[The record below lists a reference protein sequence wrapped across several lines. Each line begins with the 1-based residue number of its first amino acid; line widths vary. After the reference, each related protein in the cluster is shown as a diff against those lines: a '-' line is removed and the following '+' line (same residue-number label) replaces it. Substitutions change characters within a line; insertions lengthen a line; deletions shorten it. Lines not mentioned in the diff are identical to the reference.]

1 MFHRLEE
8 DIDMN
13 WVVII
18 MPAGLVACSAPSSGR
33 DAQTAG
39 TKPDVASTAVVECP
53 TCPSCPVPPP
63 CPACAKTD
71 AVFYWVKIRF
81 ERGRNPVDLKGTITL
96 HTTDGWFDVATA
108 FTDAIDA
115 ENLQPVARQFP
126 HGDALIRHVRAQ
138 PDNVGAVTIED
149 VQYFQEHRTITTFV
163 WTPPD
168 GGGSDRVLMHGTFR
182 LLE

>member
-1 MFHRLEE
+1 ME
-8 DIDMN
+8 DIDMRSI
-13 WVVII
+13 II
-18 MPAGLVACSAPSSGR
+18 MVLATVLACSSSTQPAASDVSKPAP
-33 DAQTAG
+33 AE
-39 TKPDVASTAVVECP
+39 ASACPACPSPPPCP
-53 TCPSCPVPPP
+53 TCPV
-63 CPACAKTD
+63 CPACTKTD

-149 VQYFQEHRTITTFV
+149 VQYFQEHRTITNFV
-163 WTPPD
+163 WSPPD